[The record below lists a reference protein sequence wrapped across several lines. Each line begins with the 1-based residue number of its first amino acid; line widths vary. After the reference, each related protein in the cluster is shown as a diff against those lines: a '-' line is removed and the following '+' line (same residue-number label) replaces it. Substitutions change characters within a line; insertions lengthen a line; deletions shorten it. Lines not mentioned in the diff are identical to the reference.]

1 MADQKVLHA
10 RDTISGQEG
19 RAYATINGNA
29 EEMFYV
35 KKLEAKVEKEKA
47 EIKALGRRG
56 TQSKAKGWKGTG
68 SMTIYYMT
76 TLFRD
81 LMKDYMVSGRDTYF
95 DITVKNDDPSS
106 SVGMQTVVIKNVNLD
121 SVIMASL
128 DTGSDTLEE
137 EISFTFDGIEI
148 IDRFKAPSMN

>member
-1 MADQKVLHA
+1 MADQKVLQA

-19 RAYATINGNA
+19 RAYATINGNK

-68 SMTIYYMT
+68 SMTIYYIT

-81 LMKDYMVSGRDTYF
+81 LMNEYMVSGKDTYF
-95 DITVKNDDPSS
+95 DITVTNEDPSS
-106 SVGMQTVVIKNVNLD
+106 SVGMQTVIIKNVNLD

-148 IDRFKAPSMN
+148 KDRFKAPSMN

>member
-19 RAYATINGNA
+19 RAYATINGNK

-68 SMTIYYMT
+68 SMTIYYIT
-76 TLFRD
+76 TLFRE
-81 LMKDYMVSGRDTYF
+81 MMNEYMVSGKDTYF
-95 DITVKNDDPSS
+95 DITVTNEDPSS
-106 SVGMQTVVIKNVNLD
+106 SVGMQTVIIKNVNLD

-148 IDRFKAPSMN
+148 KDRFKAPSMN

>member
-19 RAYATINGNA
+19 RAYATINGNK

-68 SMTIYYMT
+68 SMTIYYIT
-76 TLFRD
+76 TLFRE
-81 LMKDYMVSGRDTYF
+81 MMNEYMVSGKDTYF
-95 DITVKNDDPSS
+95 DITVTNEDPSS
-106 SVGMQTVVIKNVNLD
+106 SVGMQTVIIKNVNLD

-148 IDRFKAPSMN
+148 KDRFKAPSTN

>member
-19 RAYATINGNA
+19 RAYATINGNK

-68 SMTIYYMT
+68 SMTIYYIT
-76 TLFRD
+76 TLFREI
-81 LMKDYMVSGRDTYF
+81 MNEYMVSGKDTYF
-95 DITVKNDDPSS
+95 DITVTNEDPSS
-106 SVGMQTVVIKNVNLD
+106 SVGMQTVIIKNVNLD

-148 IDRFKAPSMN
+148 KDRFKAPSMN

>member
-1 MADQKVLHA
+1 MAEQKVLHA

-19 RAYATINGNA
+19 RAYATINNNK

-68 SMTIYYMT
+68 SMTIYYIT
-76 TLFRD
+76 TLFRE
-81 LMKDYMVSGRDTYF
+81 MMNEYMVNGKDTYF
-95 DITVKNDDPSS
+95 DITVTNEDPSS
-106 SVGMQTVVIKNVNLD
+106 SVGMQTVIIKNVNLD

-148 IDRFKAPSMN
+148 KDRFKAPSMN

>member
-76 TLFRD
+76 TLFRQ
-81 LMKDYMVSGRDTYF
+81 MMNEYMVSGKDTYF
-95 DITVKNDDPSS
+95 DITVTNEDPSS
-106 SVGMQTVVIKNVNLD
+106 SVGMQTVIIKNVNLD

-148 IDRFKAPSMN
+148 KDKFRAPSMN

>member
-1 MADQKVLHA
+1 MAEQKVLRA

-19 RAYATINGNA
+19 RAYATINGNK

-68 SMTIYYMT
+68 SMTIYYIT

-81 LMKDYMVSGRDTYF
+81 LMREYMVNGRDTYF
-95 DITVKNDDPSS
+95 DITVSNEDPSS
-106 SVGMQTVVIKNVNLD
+106 SVGMQTVIIKNVNLD

-128 DTGSDTLEE
+128 DTGSDALEE
-137 EISFTFDGIEI
+137 EIAFTFDGIEI
-148 IDRFKAPSMN
+148 KDRFNAPTAG

>member
-1 MADQKVLHA
+1 MAEQKVLHA

-19 RAYATINGNA
+19 RAYATINNNK

-68 SMTIYYMT
+68 SMTIYYIT
-76 TLFRD
+76 TLFRE
-81 LMKDYMVSGRDTYF
+81 MMNEYMVSGKDTYF
-95 DITVKNDDPSS
+95 DITVTNEDPSS
-106 SVGMQTVVIKNVNLD
+106 SVGMQTVIIKNVNLD

-148 IDRFKAPSMN
+148 KDRFKAPSTN

>member
-1 MADQKVLHA
+1 MAEQKLLHA

-19 RAYATINGNA
+19 RAYATINNNK

-68 SMTIYYMT
+68 SMTIYYIT
-76 TLFRD
+76 TLFRE
-81 LMKDYMVSGRDTYF
+81 MMNEYMVSGKDTYF
-95 DITVKNDDPSS
+95 DITVTNEDPSS
-106 SVGMQTVVIKNVNLD
+106 SVGMQTVIIKNVNLD

-148 IDRFKAPSMN
+148 KDRFKAPSMN

>member
-19 RAYATINGNA
+19 RAYATINGNK

-68 SMTIYYMT
+68 SMTIYYIT

-81 LMKDYMVSGRDTYF
+81 LMNEYMVSGKDTYF
-95 DITVKNDDPSS
+95 DITVTNEDPSS
-106 SVGMQTVVIKNVNLD
+106 SVGMQTVIIKNVNLD

-148 IDRFKAPSMN
+148 KDRFKAPSMN

>member
-1 MADQKVLHA
+1 MAEQKVLHA

-68 SMTIYYMT
+68 SMTIYYIT

-81 LMKDYMVSGRDTYF
+81 LMNEYMVSGKDTYF
-95 DITVKNDDPSS
+95 DITVTNEDPSS
-106 SVGMQTVVIKNVNLD
+106 SVGMQTVIIKNVNLD

-148 IDRFKAPSMN
+148 KDRFKAPSMN